1 MSIIKLF
8 YRNPS
13 APQKASSETG
23 IDFCTG
29 ALLKKILIFSFPL
42 IITNVLQLLFNA
54 TAMIIVGQFNGDQAL
69 AAVGSTSSLV
79 SLLVSVFN
87 GISVGAGVIAANY
100 FGARNKDAVS
110 KTVHTSIIMSVFL
123 GILLL
128 FTGQFFSRQILILMN
143 SPANVID
150 LSTLYLRC
158 YFYCMPA
165 FMVYNF
171 GSALIRASG
180 DSRHPLYYLTF
191 CGLVNVLLSF
201 LFVGAFRLSVA
212 GAGLA
217 TVISQYISAFLIIN
231 RLKND
236 QSCFQLTWKKLH
248 FSSRY
253 GYEIFKVGVPIGLRS
268 VAMPVSNVLIQ
279 SSINSFGA
287 VVIAG
292 NSAAVSLENMIYA
305 ILESI
310 QQTLITV
317 TSQNYGAGKYD
328 RIIHAFHICMV
339 YVSIAALFLG
349 ITVNIYSIP
358 LLHFYTSGEEA
369 LAVGILRLRLVNLP
383 YILCGLMEVSG
394 AVLSGTGHS
403 LPPMI
408 ISVIGVSGLR
418 ILWVLTFFQIH
429 PSLESLYLSYPIS
442 WDVTFIGQYICFRI
456 LWKKIV
462 KKTQINA

>member
-8 YRNPS
+8 SRNPS
-13 APQKASSETG
+13 NSQKASPETG

-29 ALLKKILIFSFPL
+29 SLLTKILLFSIPV

-54 TAMIIVGQFNGDQAL
+54 TAMVIVGQFNGDQAL

-79 SLLVSVFN
+79 SLIVSIFN
-87 GISVGAGVIAANY
+87 GVSVGAGVIAANY
-100 FGARNKDAVS
+100 YGARNKDAVS
-110 KTVHTSIIMSVFL
+110 ETVHTSIIMSVFL

-128 FTGQFFSRQILILMN
+128 FIGQFFSRQILVLMN
-143 SPANVID
+143 SPADVID
-150 LSTLYLRC
+150 LSALYLRC

-171 GSALIRASG
+171 GSALVRASG
-180 DSRHPLYYLTF
+180 DSKHPLYYLTF

-201 LFVGAFRLSVA
+201 LFVGAFHLSVA

-217 TVISQYISAFLIIN
+217 TVISQYISALLIIN
-231 RLKND
+231 RLRKD
-236 QSCFQLTWKKLH
+236 QGCFRLTWKNLY

-279 SSINSFGA
+279 SSVNSFGA

-305 ILESI
+305 VLESI

-317 TSQNYGAGKYD
+317 TGQNYGAGKKD
-328 RIIHAFHICMV
+328 RIFKSVRICLAMAV
-339 YVSIAALFLG
+339 AVCGGIVLFLAIFCRPLFSIFTTDQNVINIG
-349 ITVNIYSIP
+349 IDMLRFMAPCYTIYVFI
-358 LLHFYTSGEEA
+358 E
-369 LAVGILRLRLVNLP
+369 
-383 YILCGLMEVSG
+383 
-394 AVLSGTGHS
+394 VLSGALRGTGDVL
-403 LPPMI
+403 LPTLI
-408 ISVIGVSGLR
+408 TLGGVCLIR
-418 ILWVLTFFQIH
+418 IPWIMFVLPAHHTTTCVM
-429 PSLESLYLSYPIS
+429 LSYPIS
-442 WDVTFIGQYICFRI
+442 WITTTALIIPYYLYR
-456 LWKKIV
+456 KKH
-462 KKTQINA
+462 AYD

>member
-29 ALLKKILIFSFPL
+29 SLLKKILIFSFPL

-79 SLLVSVFN
+79 SLLVSIFN

-231 RLKND
+231 RLRND

-317 TSQNYGAGKYD
+317 TSQNYGAGKYG

-442 WDVTFIGQYICFRI
+442 WGVTFIGQYICFRI

>member
-29 ALLKKILIFSFPL
+29 SLLKKILIFSFPL
-42 IITNVLQLLFNA
+42 IITNVFQLLFNA

-79 SLLVSVFN
+79 SLLVSIFN

-231 RLKND
+231 RLRND

-317 TSQNYGAGKYD
+317 TSQNYGAGKYG

-442 WDVTFIGQYICFRI
+442 WGVTFIGQYICFRI

>member
-1 MSIIKLF
+1 MSVIKLF
-8 YRNPS
+8 YRNQPD
-13 APQKASSETG
+13 PKKVSSETG

-29 ALLKKILIFSFPL
+29 SLLKKILLFSVPV

-54 TAMIIVGQFNGDQAL
+54 TAMVIVGQFNGDQAL

-79 SLLVSVFN
+79 SLTVSIFN
-87 GISVGAGVIAANY
+87 GVSVGAGVIAANY
-100 FGARNKDAVS
+100 YGARNKDAVS
-110 KTVHTSIIMSVFL
+110 ETVHTSMIMSVFL

-128 FTGQFFSRQILILMN
+128 FLGQFFSRQILILMN
-143 SPANVID
+143 SPADVID
-150 LSTLYLRC
+150 LSALYLRC

-171 GSALIRASG
+171 GSALVRASG

-191 CGLVNVLLSF
+191 CGLVNVILSF
-201 LFVGAFRLSVA
+201 LFVGIFHLSVA

-217 TVISQYISAFLIIN
+217 TVVSQYVSAFLII
-231 RLKND
+231 RHLRKD
-236 QSCFQLTWKKLH
+236 TSCFQLSFKKLR

-253 GYEIFKVGVPIGLRS
+253 GYEIFKVGFPIGLRS

-305 ILESI
+305 VLESI

-317 TSQNYGAGKYD
+317 TGQNYGAGKHD

-339 YVSIAALFLG
+339 YVSIVTLFLG
-349 ITVNIYSIP
+349 ITVNIYSLP
-358 LLHFYTSGEEA
+358 LLHLYTSGEEA
-369 LAVGILRLRLVNLP
+369 LAIGVLRLRLVNLP
-383 YILCGLMEVSG
+383 YILCGIMEVAG

-408 ISVIGVSGLR
+408 ISVVGVSGLR
-418 ILWVLTFFQIH
+418 ILWVLTVFRIH
-429 PSLESLYLSYPIS
+429 PVLESLYISYPIS
-442 WDVTFIGQYICFRI
+442 WGVTFIGQYLCFRL
-456 LWKKIV
+456 LWKQIA
-462 KKTQINA
+462 KKNQITA

>member
-8 YRNPS
+8 YRNLS
-13 APQKASSETG
+13 SHQKTSSETG

-29 ALLKKILIFSFPL
+29 SLLKKLLIFSFPL

-128 FTGQFFSRQILILMN
+128 FIGQFFSRHILILMN

-180 DSRHPLYYLTF
+180 NSRHPLYYLTF

-217 TVISQYISAFLIIN
+217 TVISQYMSAFLVIN
-231 RLKND
+231 RLRND

-253 GYEIFKVGVPIGLRS
+253 GYEIFKVGIPIGLRS

-403 LPPMI
+403 FPPMI

-418 ILWVLTFFQIH
+418 ILWVLTFFQVY

-442 WDVTFIGQYICFRI
+442 WGFTFIGQYICLRT

-462 KKTQINA
+462 KKNQINA

>member
-29 ALLKKILIFSFPL
+29 SLLKKILIFSFPL

-79 SLLVSVFN
+79 SLLVSIFN

-231 RLKND
+231 RLRND

-408 ISVIGVSGLR
+408 ISVIGLSGLR

-442 WDVTFIGQYICFRI
+442 WGVTFIGQYICFRI

>member
-29 ALLKKILIFSFPL
+29 SLLKKILIFSFPL

-79 SLLVSVFN
+79 SLIVSVFN
-87 GISVGAGVIAANY
+87 GVSVGAGVIAANY
-100 FGARNKDAVS
+100 FGARNKNAVS
-110 KTVHTSIIMSVFL
+110 ETVHTSIIMSVFL

-128 FTGQFFSRQILILMN
+128 FIGQFFSRQILVLMN
-143 SPANVID
+143 SPADVID
-150 LSTLYLRC
+150 LSSLYLRC

-171 GSALIRASG
+171 GSALVRASG
-180 DSRHPLYYLTF
+180 DSSHPLYYLTF

-201 LFVGAFRLSVA
+201 LFVGAFHLNVA

-231 RLKND
+231 RLRKD
-236 QSCFQLTWKKLH
+236 SGCFRLTWKKLH

-305 ILESI
+305 VLESI

-317 TSQNYGAGKYD
+317 TGQNYGAGKYD

-369 LAVGILRLRLVNLP
+369 LAVGVLRLRLVNLP
-383 YILCGLMEVSG
+383 YILCGLMEVAG
-394 AVLSGTGHS
+394 AVLSGTGHF
-403 LPPMI
+403 LFH
-408 ISVIGVSGLR
+408 L
-418 ILWVLTFFQIH
+418 
-429 PSLESLYLSYPIS
+429 
-442 WDVTFIGQYICFRI
+442 
-456 LWKKIV
+456 
-462 KKTQINA
+462 

>member
-8 YRNPS
+8 YRNLS
-13 APQKASSETG
+13 SHQKTSSETG

-29 ALLKKILIFSFPL
+29 SLLKKLLIFSFPL

-201 LFVGAFRLSVA
+201 LFVGVFRLSVA

-217 TVISQYISAFLIIN
+217 TVISQYMSAFLIIN
-231 RLKND
+231 RLRND
-236 QSCFQLTWKKLH
+236 QNCFQLTWKKLH

-328 RIIHAFHICMV
+328 RIIHAFYICMV

-403 LPPMI
+403 FPPMI

-442 WDVTFIGQYICFRI
+442 WGVTFIGQYICLRT

-462 KKTQINA
+462 KKNQINA

>member
-29 ALLKKILIFSFPL
+29 SLLKKILIFSFPL
-42 IITNVLQLLFNA
+42 IITNVFQLLFNA

-79 SLLVSVFN
+79 SLLVSIFN

-231 RLKND
+231 RLRND

-317 TSQNYGAGKYD
+317 TSQNYGAGKYG

-429 PSLESLYLSYPIS
+429 TSLESLYLSYPIS
-442 WDVTFIGQYICFRI
+442 WGVTFIGQYICFRI

>member
-8 YRNPS
+8 SRNPS
-13 APQKASSETG
+13 NSQKASPETG

-29 ALLKKILIFSFPL
+29 SLLTKILLFSIPV

-54 TAMIIVGQFNGDQAL
+54 TAMVIVGQFNGDQAL

-79 SLLVSVFN
+79 SLIVSIFN
-87 GISVGAGVIAANY
+87 GVSVGARVIAANY
-100 FGARNKDAVS
+100 YGARNKDAVS
-110 KTVHTSIIMSVFL
+110 ETVHTSIIMSVFL

-128 FTGQFFSRQILILMN
+128 FIGQFFSRQILVLMN
-143 SPANVID
+143 SPADVID
-150 LSTLYLRC
+150 LSVLYLRC

-171 GSALIRASG
+171 GSALVRASG
-180 DSRHPLYYLTF
+180 DSKHPLYYLTF

-201 LFVGAFRLSVA
+201 LFVGAFHLSVA

-217 TVISQYISAFLIIN
+217 TVISQYISALLIIN
-231 RLKND
+231 RLRKD
-236 QSCFQLTWKKLH
+236 QGCFRLTWKNLY

-279 SSINSFGA
+279 SSVNSFGA

-305 ILESI
+305 VLESI

-317 TSQNYGAGKYD
+317 TGQNYGAGKNG
-328 RIIHAFHICMV
+328 RIIHAFHICMI

-358 LLHFYTSGEEA
+358 LLHFYTSGEKA
-369 LAVGILRLRLVNLP
+369 LAVGVLRLRLVNLP
-383 YILCGLMEVSG
+383 YILCGFMEVVG

-418 ILWVLTFFQIH
+418 ILWVLTVFRVH
-429 PSLESLYLSYPIS
+429 PVLESLYLSYPIS
-442 WDVTFIGQYICFRI
+442 WGVTFIGQYICFRI

-462 KKTQINA
+462 KKN

>member
-1 MSIIKLF
+1 MSIMKLF
-8 YRNPS
+8 SRNPS
-13 APQKASSETG
+13 NSPKASPETG

-29 ALLKKILIFSFPL
+29 SLLKKILLFSIPV

-54 TAMIIVGQFNGDQAL
+54 TAMVIVGQFNGDQAL

-79 SLLVSVFN
+79 SLIVSIFN
-87 GISVGAGVIAANY
+87 GVSVGAGVIAANY
-100 FGARNKDAVS
+100 YGARNKDAVS
-110 KTVHTSIIMSVFL
+110 ETVHTSIIMSVFL

-128 FTGQFFSRQILILMN
+128 FIGQFFSRQILVFMN
-143 SPANVID
+143 SPADVID
-150 LSTLYLRC
+150 LSALYLRC

-171 GSALIRASG
+171 GSALARASG
-180 DSRHPLYYLTF
+180 DSKHPLYYLTF

-217 TVISQYISAFLIIN
+217 TVISQYISALLIIN
-231 RLKND
+231 RLRKD
-236 QSCFQLTWKKLH
+236 QTCFQLTWKKLH
-248 FSSRY
+248 FSSGY

-305 ILESI
+305 VLESI

-317 TSQNYGAGKYD
+317 TGQNYGAGKYD

-369 LAVGILRLRLVNLP
+369 LAVGVLRLRLVNLP
-383 YILCGLMEVSG
+383 YILCGLMEVAG

-403 LPPMI
+403 FPPMI

-418 ILWVLTFFQIH
+418 ILWVLTVFHIH
-429 PSLESLYLSYPIS
+429 PALESLYLSYPIS
-442 WDVTFIGQYICFRI
+442 WGVTFIGQYICFRI

-462 KKTQINA
+462 KKNQISA

>member
-29 ALLKKILIFSFPL
+29 SLLKKILIFSFPL

-79 SLLVSVFN
+79 SLLVSIFN

-231 RLKND
+231 RLRND

-442 WDVTFIGQYICFRI
+442 WGVTFIGQYICFRI

>member
-1 MSIIKLF
+1 MLF
-8 YRNPS
+8 
-13 APQKASSETG
+13 
-23 IDFCTG
+23 CC
-29 ALLKKILIFSFPL
+29 
-42 IITNVLQLLFNA
+42 VLQLLFNA

-201 LFVGAFRLSVA
+201 LFVVVFRLSVA

-217 TVISQYISAFLIIN
+217 TVISQYMSAFLIIN
-231 RLKND
+231 RLRND
-236 QSCFQLTWKKLH
+236 QNCFQLTWKKLH

-253 GYEIFKVGVPIGLRS
+253 GYEIF
-268 VAMPVSNVLIQ
+268 
-279 SSINSFGA
+279 
-287 VVIAG
+287 
-292 NSAAVSLENMIYA
+292 
-305 ILESI
+305 
-310 QQTLITV
+310 
-317 TSQNYGAGKYD
+317 
-328 RIIHAFHICMV
+328 
-339 YVSIAALFLG
+339 
-349 ITVNIYSIP
+349 
-358 LLHFYTSGEEA
+358 
-369 LAVGILRLRLVNLP
+369 
-383 YILCGLMEVSG
+383 
-394 AVLSGTGHS
+394 
-403 LPPMI
+403 
-408 ISVIGVSGLR
+408 
-418 ILWVLTFFQIH
+418 
-429 PSLESLYLSYPIS
+429 
-442 WDVTFIGQYICFRI
+442 
-456 LWKKIV
+456 
-462 KKTQINA
+462 

>member
-29 ALLKKILIFSFPL
+29 SLLKKILIFSFPL

-79 SLLVSVFN
+79 SLLVSIFN

-123 GILLL
+123 GLLLL

-201 LFVGAFRLSVA
+201 LFVGAFWLSVA

-231 RLKND
+231 RLRND

-317 TSQNYGAGKYD
+317 TSQNYGAGKYG

-442 WDVTFIGQYICFRI
+442 WGVTFIGQYICFRI

>member
-29 ALLKKILIFSFPL
+29 SLLKKILIFSFPL
-42 IITNVLQLLFNA
+42 IITNVFQLLFNA

-158 YFYCMPA
+158 YFCCMPA
-165 FMVYNF
+165 FMIYNF

-217 TVISQYISAFLIIN
+217 TVISQYMSAFLIIN
-231 RLKND
+231 RLRND

-248 FSSRY
+248 FSSRS

-317 TSQNYGAGKYD
+317 TSQNYGAGKYNH
-328 RIIHAFHICMV
+328 IIHAFHICMV

-369 LAVGILRLRLVNLP
+369 LAVGVLRLRLVNLP
-383 YILCGLMEVSG
+383 YILCGLMEVAG

-418 ILWVLTFFQIH
+418 ILWVLTVFRVH
-429 PSLESLYLSYPIS
+429 PALESLYLSYPIS
-442 WDVTFIGQYICFRI
+442 WGVTFIGQYICFRI